1 MADQET
7 GLTSWDHIEGIPDP
21 AENRHLVGHRATLDL
36 LAARHASG
44 RMHHAW
50 LLSGPR
56 GIGKATLA
64 CRFAGHLFRHPDPG
78 RAPAAYVT
86 PGESDVVE
94 GKVAAGGHLN
104 LLHLRRPW
112 SHENKRW
119 MSVLS
124 VDEVRRTVS
133 FFGNSAAENVPRVC
147 IVDPADDLNPAA
159 ANALL
164 KMLEEPPPNA
174 VFLVLAHSPKGLLP
188 TIRSRCQKL
197 DIRPLT
203 GAQVLEALDHLG
215 ESEGLDEADR
225 ALIAALSDGSVRRG
239 ILLVRGEGIELYRA
253 LVRLARD
260 AARPDWTAIHEL
272 ASEIAPVA
280 KNDRYR
286 LFLDLTHDYVARRVR
301 GESEPPDGGRAGEPR
316 PQGASEGIS
325 VLARWVEVWEKTRRS
340 VELADAYN
348 LDRKQVILNLF
359 EAMREAA

>member
-78 RAPAAYVT
+78 IAPAAYVT

-225 ALIAALSDGSVRRG
+225 AARHLPRPGIRGHDERHVPEVGLPPLVVGQRRVVHDLQQHVEDVRMR
-239 ILLVRGEGIELYRA
+239 LLDLVEQQHGVRVLAHLLDQLPA
-253 LVRLARD
+253 LV
-260 AARPDWTAIHEL
+260 
-272 ASEIAPVA
+272 VA
-280 KNDRYR
+280 D
-286 LFLDLTHDYVARRVR
+286 VAGRR
-301 GESEPPDGGRAGEPR
+301 
-316 PQGASEGIS
+316 
-325 VLARWVEVWEKTRRS
+325 
-340 VELADAYN
+340 AD
-348 LDRKQVILNLF
+348 QP
-359 EAMREAA
+359 